1 MRIPPRFVAQHGL
14 KRAIMAACLGVGLIA
29 IGVGIAARQ
38 AQVPELSTPAA
49 DTAPSIARDPA
60 TTIISGRERCTLGPN
75 AAPDCRLAVEALC
88 RSKGYGSGTAVDFE
102 MDEKCPP
109 PYCTMD
115 HFVTRA
121 LCQ

>member
-1 MRIPPRFVAQHGL
+1 MRIPARFVAQRDL
-14 KRAIMAACLGVGLIA
+14 KRASIGACVGVGLIA
-29 IGVGIAARQ
+29 IGAGIATRQ
-38 AQVPELSTPAA
+38 AQGPEPLPPGA
-49 DTAPSIARDPA
+49 DTAPSVARDPA

-102 MDEKCPP
+102 MAEKCPP